1 MIHSTYFSF
10 DLIAV
15 PAPHSLVS
23 GTAAEVFGAGST
35 LHDKPRAGCSGSLY
49 GVLQCSWHNI
59 CQKVDKTLLPS
70 QHRGINNHQYEP
82 DIATSSM

>member
-1 MIHSTYFSF
+1 MDSLWMIHSTYFSF

-49 GVLQCSWHNI
+49 GVL
-59 CQKVDKTLLPS
+59 
-70 QHRGINNHQYEP
+70 
-82 DIATSSM
+82 